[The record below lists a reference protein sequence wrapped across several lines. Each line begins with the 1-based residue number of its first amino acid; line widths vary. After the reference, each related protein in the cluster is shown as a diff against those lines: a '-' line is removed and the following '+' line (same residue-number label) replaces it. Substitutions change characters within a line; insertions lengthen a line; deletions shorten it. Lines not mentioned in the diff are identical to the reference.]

1 MSNEIKKFFAGG
13 WAHFLR
19 VTVQGIFWLTPIVA
33 IIAVVLWL
41 YGKADFITGK
51 LFHLIGLNPQN
62 NFFLWT
68 TVGVI
73 LLALTAYTIGHFME
87 TRLGSFLENLFSKV
101 PGYTT
106 IKDLVGIFNSSKKGE
121 KQVLVVMIRGFANQG
136 YNIGLMYSQNEGI
149 LKDHYTVTLSQT
161 PIPNGG
167 YMFEVH
173 KDNIYV
179 IEEATFDNNLQ
190 YLLSMG
196 VKSFAD
202 IIQSK
207 PKEISQLLTFGSWL
221 EQNNSAVKQEGEVS
235 DD

>member
-1 MSNEIKKFFAGG
+1 MINRIKKYFAGG
-13 WAHFLR
+13 WAHFLK
-19 VTVQGIFWLTPIVA
+19 VMIQGIFWLTPLVA

-41 YGKADFITGK
+41 YGKADYITGQ

-62 NFFLWT
+62 NIFLWT
-68 TVGVI
+68 VAGVV
-73 LLALTAYTIGHFME
+73 LLALSAFAIGQFIE
-87 TRLGSFLENLFSKV
+87 TRLGTFIENILSRV
-101 PGYTT
+101 PGYMM

-136 YNIGLMYSQNEGI
+136 YNIGLMYSQSEGI
-149 LKDHYTVTLSQT
+149 LKEHYTVTLSQT

-173 KDNIYV
+173 QDEIYI

-196 VKSFAD
+196 VKSLSD
-202 IIQSK
+202 IINVK
-207 PKEISQLLTFGSWL
+207 PRNIDELITLRRWF
-221 EQNNSAVKQEGEVS
+221 ENNVKG
-235 DD
+235 

>member
-1 MSNEIKKFFAGG
+1 MIQKIKEYFAGG
-13 WAHFLR
+13 KAHFFK
-19 VTVQGIFWLTPIVA
+19 VTIQGIFWLTPIVA

-51 LFHLIGLNPQN
+51 LFHLIGLNPEHN
-62 NFFLWT
+62 IFLWT
-68 TVGVI
+68 VAGVA
-73 LLALTAYTIGHFME
+73 LLAITAYVIGHFME
-87 TRLGSFLENLFSKV
+87 TRLGSFLEDLFKKV
-101 PGYTT
+101 PGYVM
-106 IKDLVGIFNSSKKGE
+106 IKDLVSIFNSSKKGE

-136 YNIGLMYSQNEGI
+136 YNVGLMYSQTQGI

-173 KDNIYV
+173 KDEIYV

-196 VKSFAD
+196 VKSLAD
-202 IIQSK
+202 IIKSE
-207 PKEISQLLTFGSWL
+207 PKDIGELITLASWL
-221 EQNNSAVKQEGEVS
+221 QTNKKIVLN
-235 DD
+235 

>member
-1 MSNEIKKFFAGG
+1 MLNKIKEYFAGG
-13 WAHFLR
+13 WSNFLK

-51 LFHLIGLNPQN
+51 LFHLIGLNPQHN
-62 NFFLWT
+62 IFLWT
-68 TVGVI
+68 VVGVI
-73 LLALTAYTIGHFME
+73 LLAITAYAIGHFIE
-87 TRLGSFLENLFSKV
+87 TRLGSFIEKILIKV
-101 PGYTT
+101 PGYMM

-136 YNIGLMYSQNEGI
+136 YNIGLMYSQSEGI
-149 LKDHYTVTLSQT
+149 LKEHYTVTLSQT

-173 KDNIYV
+173 QDDIH
-179 IEEATFDNNLQ
+179 IIQEATFDNNLQ

-196 VKSFAD
+196 VKSLSD
-202 IIQSK
+202 IINSE
-207 PKEISQLLTFGSWL
+207 PKNIKDLITLTQWL
-221 EQNNSAVKQEGEVS
+221 ENNSK
-235 DD
+235 D

>member
-1 MSNEIKKFFAGG
+1 MFTKIKNFFANGKT
-13 WAHFLR
+13 HFIK
-19 VTVQGIFWLTPIVA
+19 VTIQGIFWLIPVVA

-41 YGKADFITGK
+41 YDKADFITAK

-62 NFFLWT
+62 NIFLWT
-68 TVGVI
+68 IVGVA
-73 LLALTAYTIGHFME
+73 LLAISAYMIGHFME
-87 TRLGSFLENLFSKV
+87 TRLGSFLEELFSKI
-101 PGYTT
+101 PGYMM

-121 KQVLVVMIRGFANQG
+121 KQVLVVMIKGFANQG
-136 YNIGLMYSQNEGI
+136 YNIGLMYSQTQGI
-149 LKDHYTVTLSQT
+149 IKDHYTVTLSQT

-196 VKSFAD
+196 VKSLAD
-202 IIQSK
+202 IIDVK
-207 PKEISQLLTFGSWL
+207 PKDIHELTAFNLWL
-221 EQNNSAVKQEGEVS
+221 ENNNCDTNE
-235 DD
+235 

>member
-1 MSNEIKKFFAGG
+1 MLNKIKEYFAGG
-13 WAHFLR
+13 WSNFLK

-51 LFHLIGLNPQN
+51 LFHLIGLNPQHN
-62 NFFLWT
+62 IFLWT
-68 TVGVI
+68 VVGVI
-73 LLALTAYTIGHFME
+73 LLAITAYAIGHFIE
-87 TRLGSFLENLFSKV
+87 TRLGSFIEKILIKV
-101 PGYTT
+101 PGYMM

-136 YNIGLMYSQNEGI
+136 YNIGLMYSQSEGI
-149 LKDHYTVTLSQT
+149 LKEHYTVTLSQT

-173 KDNIYV
+173 QDDIY
-179 IEEATFDNNLQ
+179 IIQEATFDNNLQ

-196 VKSFAD
+196 VKSLSD
-202 IIQSK
+202 IINSE
-207 PKEISQLLTFGSWL
+207 PKNIKDLITLTQWL
-221 EQNNSAVKQEGEVS
+221 ENNSK
-235 DD
+235 D

>member
-1 MSNEIKKFFAGG
+1 MLNKIKEYFSGG
-13 WAHFLR
+13 WTHFLK

-41 YGKADFITGK
+41 YGKADFITAK
-51 LFHLIGLNPQN
+51 LFHLIGLNPQHN
-62 NFFLWT
+62 IFLWT
-68 TVGVI
+68 VAGVA
-73 LLALTAYTIGHFME
+73 LLAITAYAIGHFIE
-87 TRLGSFLENLFSKV
+87 TRLGGFVEKLLSRV
-101 PGYTT
+101 PGYMM

-136 YNIGLMYSQNEGI
+136 YNIGLMYSQTQGI
-149 LKDHYTVTLSQT
+149 LKEHYTVTLSQT

-173 KDNIYV
+173 QDEIYI

-196 VKSFAD
+196 VKSLGD
-202 IIQSK
+202 IINTQ
-207 PKEISQLLTFGSWL
+207 PKNIEELITLTTWL
-221 EQNNSAVKQEGEVS
+221 ENKALSE
-235 DD
+235 

>member
-1 MSNEIKKFFAGG
+1 MFSKIKDFFADGR
-13 WAHFLR
+13 AHFIK
-19 VTVQGIFWLTPIVA
+19 VTIQGIFWLIPIVA

-41 YGKADFITGK
+41 YDKADFITAK

-62 NFFLWT
+62 NIFLWT
-68 TVGVI
+68 VVGLA
-73 LLALTAYTIGHFME
+73 LLAVTAYLIGHFIE
-87 TRLGSFLENLFSKV
+87 TRLGSFLENLFSKI
-101 PGYTT
+101 PGYMM

-136 YNIGLMYSQNEGI
+136 YNIGLMYSQSESI
-149 LKDHYTVTLSQT
+149 LKNHYTVTLSQT

-173 KDNIYV
+173 KDDIYV

-196 VKSFAD
+196 VKSLPD
-202 IIQSK
+202 IIKTK
-207 PKEISQLLTFGSWL
+207 PKEINELLSFTAWL
-221 EQNNSAVKQEGEVS
+221 EKRRESNTHE
-235 DD
+235 